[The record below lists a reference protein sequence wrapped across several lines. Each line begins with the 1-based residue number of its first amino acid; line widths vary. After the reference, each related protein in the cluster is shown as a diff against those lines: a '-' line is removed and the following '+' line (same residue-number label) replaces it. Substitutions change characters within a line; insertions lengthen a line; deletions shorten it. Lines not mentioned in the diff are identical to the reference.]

1 MMTVTGAMS
10 CGAITPGRV
19 LIQWNWLIRMKWVTV
34 SDGIGIMK
42 LARIVHQNR
51 RRPGNLSCEIA

>member
-1 MMTVTGAMS
+1 MS